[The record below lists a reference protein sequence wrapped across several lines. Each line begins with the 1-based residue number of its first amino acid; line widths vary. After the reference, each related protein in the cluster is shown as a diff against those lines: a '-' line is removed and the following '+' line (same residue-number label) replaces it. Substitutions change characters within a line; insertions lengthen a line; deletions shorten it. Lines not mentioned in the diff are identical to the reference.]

1 MYSKNAINQII
12 FSSYE
17 HFHIQLVI
25 RMKIE
30 RIHTEEELLFAN
42 EKRIPEADGKIPTKH
57 AEMQIQRRDD
67 RQQVYSL
74 EQDLI

>member
-1 MYSKNAINQII
+1 
-12 FSSYE
+12 
-17 HFHIQLVI
+17 
-25 RMKIE
+25 MKIE